1 MLRRQA
7 TGRWQLLVPVIVR
20 PIADMCDH
28 VGDRASH
35 MLISLRI
42 EYLLPVPLGAQ
53 NAGRPQE
60 AEMVTDQG
68 GSKPRARGNI

>member
-1 MLRRQA
+1 
-7 TGRWQLLVPVIVR
+7 
-20 PIADMCDH
+20 MCDH